1 VDDVLAEAAALSAKD
16 APLLSRSSWLG
27 NDTWIGHNSV
37 EVVVSTPVTSMKL
50 LNSEP
55 SYS

>member
-27 NDTWIGHNSV
+27 NDTWIGHNQRRSGGKHTGDIN
-37 EVVVSTPVTSMKL
+37 EVTQ
-50 LNSEP
+50 
-55 SYS
+55 